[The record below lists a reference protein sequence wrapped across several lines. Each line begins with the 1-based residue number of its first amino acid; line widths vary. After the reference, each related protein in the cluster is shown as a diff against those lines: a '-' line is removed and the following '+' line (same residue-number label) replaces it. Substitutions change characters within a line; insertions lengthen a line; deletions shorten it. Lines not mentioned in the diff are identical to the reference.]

1 MITEE
6 MLHKAAS
13 RSCEIYVAYLEKGY
27 DPQNKHKFSPEFEKH
42 IQDLKNGKRSDLP
55 NILHRFIKK

>member
-27 DPQNKHKFSPEFEKH
+27 DPQNKHEFSPEFEKH
-42 IQDLKNGKRSDLP
+42 IQDLKNGTRSDLP

>member
-13 RSCEIYVAYLEKGY
+13 RSCEIYVAYLEKDY
-27 DPQNKHKFSPEFEKH
+27 DPQNKHEFSPEFEKN
-42 IQDLKNGKRSDLP
+42 IQDLKNGKRPDLP